1 MARKLIAR
9 LIVVILLG
17 LVTGYAAGKSVAKD
31 AATGREL
38 TLKQY
43 IADFEKHKEELV
55 SSDMPM
61 WLAIISGV
69 LMIVV
74 LFGVYELLVL
84 GADKV
89 LAMMD
94 RRRAQ
99 PIGLS
104 SSTTTQRP

>member
-1 MARKLIAR
+1 MARQLVAR

-17 LVTGYAAGKSVAKD
+17 VATGYAVGKSVAKE

-43 IADFEKHKEELV
+43 IADFESHKEELV

-61 WLAIISGV
+61 WLAIISSV

-74 LFGVYELLVL
+74 LFGVYELLVRA
-84 GADKV
+84 ADKA
-89 LAMMD
+89 L
-94 RRRAQ
+94 RAIDGISASTATRQ
-99 PIGLS
+99 P
-104 SSTTTQRP
+104 

>member
-1 MARKLIAR
+1 MARQLIAR
-9 LIVVILLG
+9 LLVVILLG
-17 LVTGYAAGKSVAKD
+17 VATGYAVGKSVAKD

-43 IADFEKHKEELV
+43 IADFESHKEELV

-84 GADKV
+84 AADKA
-89 LAMMD
+89 L
-94 RRRAQ
+94 RA
-99 PIGLS
+99 IDVS
-104 SSTTTQRP
+104 ARPQQHGSRDHHG

>member
-1 MARKLIAR
+1 MARQLIAR

-17 LVTGYAAGKSVAKD
+17 VATGYAVGKSVAKD

-84 GADKV
+84 GVDRALQLV
-89 LAMMD
+89 D
-94 RRRAQ
+94 RRS
-99 PIGLS
+99 GVE
-104 SSTTTQRP
+104 TRPGSPPGW

>member
-1 MARKLIAR
+1 MARQLIAR

-17 LVTGYAAGKSVAKD
+17 VATGYAVGKSVAKD

-43 IADFEKHKEELV
+43 IADFESHKEELV

-61 WLAIISGV
+61 WLALISGV

-84 GADKV
+84 AADKA
-89 LAMMD
+89 L
-94 RRRAQ
+94 RAVDAV
-99 PIGLS
+99 S
-104 SSTTTQRP
+104 SSTTTRQP

>member
-17 LVTGYAAGKSVAKD
+17 LATGYAVGKSVAKD
-31 AATGREL
+31 AARGHEL

-43 IADFEKHKEELV
+43 IADFESHKEDLV

-74 LFGVYELLVL
+74 FFGVYELLVL
-84 GADKV
+84 GADRV
-89 LAMMD
+89 LQFLD
-94 RRRAQ
+94 RRRDLV
-99 PIGLS
+99 P
-104 SSTTTQRP
+104 PV